1 MLKTAVFDC
10 AIGGKCCS
18 VDGRRYLPSFFRPH
32 PGGFD
37 SSRVPTPWN
46 LPSKAK
52 VVGGGGGGDWV
63 QLEYF
68 SVNFGHGPG
77 GSL

>member
-10 AIGGKCCS
+10 AIGEKCCS
-18 VDGRRYLPSFFRPH
+18 VDGRQYLPSFFRPH
-32 PGGFD
+32 PGRFD

-52 VVGGGGGGDWV
+52 VVGGGGWV

-68 SVNFGHGPG
+68 SVNFGHGLG